1 MDPITKYLHRIAY
14 KFPKGYPDVNNPEE
28 KAMLMSLVEQEIGTE
43 EVNSLVPGDESGE
56 KQEKVV
62 DVIKNYTEEDII
74 ALFKSLEL
82 DQEQLNKLFNRVN
95 NFQSYRPIRQEV
107 DKAGWNEKIRKKF
120 AKEIQDL
127 IEDLSIED
135 KQKFIEYLNSD
146 KIDFLDVVPED
157 GVGKLANT
165 LASTGVPL
173 DVVKKIITHTSQD
186 EGKRGVGMGEVG
198 LTLLF
203 SDINASGGKGDL
215 AIDGKEF
222 EIKGNGATLGE
233 KPFNLVSA
241 FNEKLGKY
249 GIEVRKGGPITF
261 NDKTYKMGQLNQ
273 VLVDAYNATE
283 DKDGFKAAFK
293 DILVNDN
300 KLGSTAVDA
309 RFNNIDFTNPE
320 SFNTEIGLMNFIRY
334 AGKEGFKHFLTHDY
348 GTTKGSPNNGDYIYV
363 SGDPETMAKK
373 LDAGKVKFELITP
386 NLLRPR
392 IGFGAN
398 FIEEEYV

>member
-1 MDPITKYLHRIAY
+1 MDIFEKIIRENCW
-14 KFPKGYPDVNNPEE
+14 KFDKGYPDSQEDINYL
-28 KAMLMSLVEQEIGTE
+28 KTLIEQEIETE
-43 EVNSLVPGDESGE
+43 EVDSIVPGDESGE
-56 KQEKVV
+56 QQEKVV
-62 DVIKNYTEEDII
+62 DVIKNYTSEDII
-74 ALFKSLEL
+74 ALFQSLEL

-95 NFQSYRPIRQEV
+95 NFKSYRPIRQEV

-135 KQKFIEYLNSD
+135 KQKFIKYLNSD
-146 KIDFLDVVPED
+146 KIDFLDVVPEN
-157 GVGKLANT
+157 GVGKLSNT

-173 DVVKKIITHTSQD
+173 DVVSKIITHTSQD

-203 SDINASGGKGDL
+203 GDVNASGGKGDL

-222 EIKGNGATLGE
+222 EIKGNGARLGPA
-233 KPFNLVSA
+233 PFNLISA

-249 GIEVRKGGPITF
+249 GIDVKGGSGKGGIML
-261 NDKTYKMGQLNQ
+261 NDKPYSMGELSQ

-283 DKDGFKAAFK
+283 DKEGFKAAFK

-309 RFNNIDFTNPE
+309 RFNNINFTKPE

-334 AGKEGFKHFLTHDY
+334 AKKEGFTHFLTHDY
-348 GTTKGSPNNGDYIYV
+348 GTGEKAPNKGAYIYV
-363 SGDPETMAKK
+363 SGDVNKMADK
-373 LDAGKVKFELITP
+373 LKAGGVKFQTITP
-386 NLLRPR
+386 NALRPR
-392 IGFGAN
+392 IGFN
-398 FIEEEYV
+398 TTYKEE

>member
-1 MDPITKYLHRIAY
+1 MDQIEKIIRENCWR
-14 KFPKGYPDVNNPEE
+14 FDKGYPDSQEDIDYL
-28 KAMLMSLVEQEIGTE
+28 KTLIEQEIETE
-43 EVNSLVPGDESGE
+43 EVDSIVPGVKSGE
-56 KQEKVV
+56 QQEKVV
-62 DVIKNYTEEDII
+62 DVIKDYTSEDII

-127 IEDLSIED
+127 IEDLSVED
-135 KQKFIEYLNSD
+135 KQKFIKYLNSD
-146 KIDFLDVVPED
+146 KIDFLDAVPD
-157 GVGKLANT
+157 NGVGKLPNT
-165 LASTGVPL
+165 LAATGVPL
-173 DVVKKIITHTSQD
+173 DVVKKIISHTSQD

-203 SDINASGGKGDL
+203 GDIKASEGKGDL

-222 EIKGNGATLGE
+222 EIKGSPATLGD
-233 KPFNLVSA
+233 KPYVLISA
-241 FNEKLGKY
+241 FNDKLGKY
-249 GIEVRKGGPITF
+249 GINVRGGRGKGGIML
-261 NDKTYKMGQLNQ
+261 NDKPYEMGQLNQ

-283 DKDGFKAAFK
+283 DKEGFKAAFK

-309 RFNNIDFTNPE
+309 RFKNIDFTKPE

-334 AGKEGFKHFLTHDY
+334 ANAEGFTHFLSHDY
-348 GTTKGSPNNGDYIYV
+348 GSKKGAPNQGNYIYV
-363 SGDPETMAKK
+363 SGDANKMADK
-373 LDAGKVKFELITP
+373 LKAGGVKFQTITP

-392 IGFGAN
+392 IGFGTTG
-398 FIEEEYV
+398 FKEE

>member
-1 MDPITKYLHRIAY
+1 MDPIEKIIRENCW
-14 KFPKGYPDVNNPEE
+14 KFDKGYPDSQEDINYL
-28 KAMLMSLVEQEIGTE
+28 KTLIEQEIETE
-43 EVNSLVPGDESGE
+43 EVDSIVPGDESGE
-56 KQEKVV
+56 QQEKVV
-62 DVIKNYTEEDII
+62 DVIKKYKKEDII
-74 ALFKSLEL
+74 ALFQSLEL

-95 NFQSYRPIRQEV
+95 NFKSYRPIRQEV

-135 KQKFIEYLNSD
+135 KQKFINYLNSD

-173 DVVKKIITHTSQD
+173 DVVSKIITHTSQD

-203 SDINASGGKGDL
+203 GDVNASGGKGDL

-222 EIKGNGATLGE
+222 EIKGNGARLGPE
-233 KPFNLVSA
+233 PFNLISA
-241 FNEKLGKY
+241 FNDKLGKY
-249 GIEVRKGGPITF
+249 GINVKGGSGKGGIML
-261 NDKTYKMGQLNQ
+261 NDKPYTMGELSQ

-283 DKDGFKAAFK
+283 DKEGFKAAFK

-300 KLGSTAVDA
+300 KLGSKEVDA
-309 RFNNIDFTNPE
+309 RFNNIDFTKPE

-334 AGKEGFKHFLTHDY
+334 AKKEGFTHFLTHDY
-348 GTTKGSPNNGDYIYV
+348 GTSRGSPNNGNYIYV
-363 SGDPETMAKK
+363 SGDAENMAKK
-373 LDAGKVKFELITP
+373 LKAGKVKFQTITP
-386 NLLRPR
+386 NALRPR
-392 IGFGAN
+392 MGFN
-398 FIEEEYV
+398 TTYKEE

>member
-1 MDPITKYLHRIAY
+1 MDPIEKIIRENCW
-14 KFPKGYPDVNNPEE
+14 KFDKGYPDSQEDINYL
-28 KAMLMSLVEQEIGTE
+28 KTLIEQEIETE
-43 EVNSLVPGDESGE
+43 EVDSIVPGDESGE
-56 KQEKVV
+56 QQEKVV
-62 DVIKNYTEEDII
+62 DVIKNYKSEDII
-74 ALFKSLEL
+74 ALFQSLEL

-95 NFQSYRPIRQEV
+95 NFKSYRPIRQEV

-135 KQKFIEYLNSD
+135 KQKFINYLNSD

-173 DVVKKIITHTSQD
+173 DVVSKIITHTSQD

-203 SDINASGGKGDL
+203 GDVNASGGKGDL

-233 KPFNLVSA
+233 KPFNLISA
-241 FNEKLGKY
+241 FNDKLGKY
-249 GIEVRKGGPITF
+249 GINVKGGSGKGGIML
-261 NDKTYKMGQLNQ
+261 NDKPYTMGELSQ

-283 DKDGFKAAFK
+283 DKEGFKAAFK

-300 KLGSTAVDA
+300 KLGSKEVDA
-309 RFNNIDFTNPE
+309 RFNNIDFTKPE

-334 AGKEGFKHFLTHDY
+334 AKKEGFTHFLTHDY
-348 GTTKGSPNNGDYIYV
+348 GTSRGSPNNGNYIYV
-363 SGDPETMAKK
+363 SGDAENMAKK
-373 LDAGKVKFELITP
+373 LKAGGVKFQTITP
-386 NLLRPR
+386 NALRPR
-392 IGFGAN
+392 MGFN
-398 FIEEEYV
+398 TTYKEE

>member
-62 DVIKNYTEEDII
+62 DVIKDYTEEDII

-127 IEDLSIED
+127 IEDLSPED
-135 KQKFIEYLNSD
+135 KQKFIDYLNSD

-203 SDINASGGKGDL
+203 GDVNAAGGKGDL
-215 AIDGKEF
+215 EINGGEF
-222 EIKGNGATLGE
+222 EIKGSPATLGE
-233 KPFNLVSA
+233 KPFNLTSA

-249 GIEVRKGGPITF
+249 GIEVLGGRSGITF
-261 NDKTYKMGQLNQ
+261 NDKKYGMNQLNQ
-273 VLVDAYNATE
+273 VLSDAYNVTE
-283 DKDGFKAAFK
+283 DKEGFKAAFK
-293 DILVNDN
+293 DILVDDN

-309 RFNNIDFTNPE
+309 RFKNIDFTNPE

-334 AGKEGFKHFLTHDY
+334 AGKEGFKHFLSHDY
-348 GTTKGSPNNGDYIYV
+348 GSKEGAPNKGDYIYV
-363 SGDPETMAKK
+363 SGDPKTMANK
-373 LDAGKVKFELITP
+373 LKAGGVKFQTITP

-392 IGFGAN
+392 IGYGTTGFK
-398 FIEEEYV
+398 EE

>member
-1 MDPITKYLHRIAY
+1 MDIFEKIIRENCW
-14 KFPKGYPDVNNPEE
+14 KFDKGYPDSQEDINYL
-28 KAMLMSLVEQEIGTE
+28 KTLIEQEVETE
-43 EVNSLVPGDESGE
+43 EVDSIVPGDKSGE
-56 KQEKVV
+56 QQEKVV
-62 DVIKNYTEEDII
+62 DVIKNYTSEDII
-74 ALFKSLEL
+74 ALFQSLEL

-95 NFQSYRPIRQEV
+95 NFKSYRPIRQEV
-107 DKAGWNEKIRKKF
+107 NKAGWNEKIRKKF

-127 IEDLSIED
+127 IEDLSVED
-135 KQKFIEYLNSD
+135 KQKFIKYLNSN
-146 KIDFLDVVPED
+146 KIDFLDVVPD
-157 GVGKLANT
+157 NGVGKLANT

-173 DVVKKIITHTSQD
+173 DVVSKIITHTSQD

-203 SDINASGGKGDL
+203 GDIKASEGKGDL

-222 EIKGNGATLGE
+222 EIKGQGARLGPA
-233 KPFNLVSA
+233 PFNLISV

-283 DKDGFKAAFK
+283 DKEGFKAAFK

-309 RFNNIDFTNPE
+309 RFNNIDFTKPE
-320 SFNTEIGLMNFIRY
+320 SFNKEIGLMNFIRY
-334 AGKEGFKHFLTHDY
+334 ANAEGFTHFLTHDY
-348 GTTKGSPNNGDYIYV
+348 GSKKGALNQGNYIYV
-363 SGDPETMAKK
+363 SGDANKMADK
-373 LDAGKVKFELITP
+373 LKAGGVKFQTITP

-392 IGFGAN
+392 IGFGTTG
-398 FIEEEYV
+398 FKEE